1 MTLLTR
7 RIYRSTF
14 VLPVLIL
21 VVSQL
26 SAQTETP
33 TGGTVP
39 AADPADVSSVDAI
52 IAAIYDVVSGP
63 AGEERDWNR
72 FRSLFDSEARLIPTS
87 PEQDRDG
94 FTAQMWGI
102 NDYIERAGPSLSESG
117 FFEVESNRIEEVF
130 ENITHVFS
138 TYESRRTADGPV
150 FMRGINS
157 IQLMFDGQR
166 WWVMN
171 IMWRGVGADFEFPER
186 YLQPPGTR

>member
-1 MTLLTR
+1 VHLLNQGTR
-7 RIYRSTF
+7 RFTVAVFAVIICTTPR
-14 VLPVLIL
+14 
-21 VVSQL
+21 L
-26 SAQTETP
+26 SAQTTTP

-39 AADPADVSSVDAI
+39 TANPADVSSVDAI
-52 IAAIYDVVSGP
+52 IAAIYEVVSGP
-63 AGEERDWNR
+63 AGEERDWSR

-87 PEQDRDG
+87 QNQGSDG
-94 FTAQMWGI
+94 FGAQMWGI

-117 FFEVESNRIEEVF
+117 FFEVESNRIDEVF

-171 IMWRGVGADFEFPER
+171 ILW
-186 YLQPPGTR
+186 